1 MWRIAAALAAGWAS
15 LASPTV
21 AAGQS
26 TDTPA
31 SPPASSPAAPA
42 AAGGNAPSGP
52 AGQSGAEA
60 KPPAA
65 PGPPP
70 AAGGEPSPA
79 QAPPKLEDGFAWLFD
94 GSTLSGWIGDTAG
107 YAVEDGAIACTTQG
121 RNIYTAK
128 EYGDF
133 TLRLEFMLTPGANNG
148 IGVRAPTDGDIAFEG
163 IEVQVLDDAHPQ
175 YASIKPWQA
184 HGSVYGVV
192 PAKRGALRPAGEWN
206 EQEIDLQGTR
216 IRVTLNGTV
225 IVDADLYRHAHD
237 GTLDGLPHP
246 GLRRTSGHI
255 GFLGHGDR
263 VLFRRIR
270 IKENP

>member
-1 MWRIAAALAAGWAS
+1 MGW
-15 LASPTV
+15 PTV
-21 AAGQS
+21 ADAQS
-26 TDTPA
+26 ADTP
-31 SPPASSPAAPA
+31 PPSPAADTPR
-42 AAGGNAPSGP
+42 AAGGTAPTDPSAQGGTGP
-52 AGQSGAEA
+52 KA
-60 KPPAA
+60 PAA
-65 PGPPP
+65 PGPAPEAGAEPPNAPSAQPAPP
-70 AAGGEPSPA
+70 APR
-79 QAPPKLEDGFAWLFD
+79 LEEGFVWLFD
-94 GSTLSGWIGDTAG
+94 GTSLKGWVGDTAG
-107 YAVEDGAIACTTQG
+107 YAVQDAAIACTPAG
-121 RNIYTAK
+121 RNIYTER

-148 IGVRAPTDGDIAFEG
+148 IGLRAPREGDAAFDG
-163 IEVQVLDDAHPQ
+163 IEVQVLDDAHPT

-192 PAKRGALRPAGEWN
+192 PAKRGALKPAGEWN

-237 GTLDGLPHP
+237 GTIDGKPHP

-263 VLFRRIR
+263 VLYRRIR
-270 IKENP
+270 IRENP

>member
-1 MWRIAAALAAGWAS
+1 MQ
-15 LASPTV
+15 ASP
-21 AAGQS
+21 
-26 TDTPA
+26 
-31 SPPASSPAAPA
+31 
-42 AAGGNAPSGP
+42 N
-52 AGQSGAEA
+52 
-60 KPPAA
+60 
-65 PGPPP
+65 
-70 AAGGEPSPA
+70 
-79 QAPPKLEDGFAWLFD
+79 LEDGFAWLFD
-94 GSTLSGWIGDTAG
+94 GSTLNGWIGDTAG
-107 YAVEDGAIACTTQG
+107 YAVEDGAIACTPQG

-148 IGVRAPTDGDIAFEG
+148 IGMRAPTGGDAAFEG
-163 IEVQVLDDAHPQ
+163 IEVQVLDDAHPK

-237 GTLDGLPHP
+237 GTLDGVPHP

>member
-1 MWRIAAALAAGWAS
+1 MAAGG
-15 LASPTV
+15 L
-21 AAGQS
+21 GQS
-26 TDTPA
+26 ADTP
-31 SPPASSPAAPA
+31 PAAAPA
-42 AAGGNAPSGP
+42 
-52 AGQSGAEA
+52 
-60 KPPAA
+60 PPAA
-65 PGPPP
+65 TAPAPQPTSPDAPKAPPAGSAAADQTKPADAPPP
-70 AAGGEPSPA
+70 R
-79 QAPPKLEDGFAWLFD
+79 LEDGFVWLFD
-94 GSTLSGWIGDTAG
+94 GSTLNGWIGDTSG
-107 YAVEDGAIACTTQG
+107 YAVENGAIACMPAG
-121 RNIYTAK
+121 RNLLTAR

-148 IGVRAPTDGDIAFEG
+148 IGLRAPTSGDAAFEG
-163 IEVQVLDDAHPQ
+163 IEVQVLDDAHPK

-192 PAKRGALRPAGEWN
+192 PAKRGALKPAGEWN

-225 IVDADLYRHAHD
+225 IVDADLYRQAHD
-237 GTLDGLPHP
+237 GTLDGQPHP

-270 IKENP
+270 IRENP